1 MKTELILDEMKIA
14 IKRLE
19 KDNKLKTIICIGAG
33 LAVVIVGI
41 VFLVVK
47 MKDKNQNQLPCD
59 YDDGWDAWDEDDYA
73 DYEDYDDD
81 DYSYDDADVDYA
93 SHVDELFAPHLCL
106 DEPFGNERPD
116 QSFPGSVWHWT
127 IPDDQHFRSSCV
139 GNGLQLLAIHDFA
152 ALYHHG

>member
-1 MKTELILDEMKIA
+1 MKTELILDEMKKA

-19 KDNKLKTIICIGAG
+19 KDNKLKTINCIGAG

-47 MKDKNQNQLPCD
+47 MKDKNQDQLPYD

-81 DYSYDDADVDYA
+81 YSYDDADVDYD
-93 SHVDELFAPHLCL
+93 DEYSE
-106 DEPFGNERPD
+106 DE
-116 QSFPGSVWHWT
+116 
-127 IPDDQHFRSSCV
+127 
-139 GNGLQLLAIHDFA
+139 
-152 ALYHHG
+152 

>member
-1 MKTELILDEMKIA
+1 MKTELILDEMKKA

-19 KDNKLKTIICIGAG
+19 KDNKLKTIFCIGAG

-81 DYSYDDADVDYA
+81 DYSYDDADVDYD
-93 SHVDELFAPHLCL
+93 DEYSE
-106 DEPFGNERPD
+106 DE
-116 QSFPGSVWHWT
+116 
-127 IPDDQHFRSSCV
+127 
-139 GNGLQLLAIHDFA
+139 
-152 ALYHHG
+152 

>member
-1 MKTELILDEMKIA
+1 MKTELILDEMKKA

-47 MKDKNQNQLPCD
+47 MKDKNQDQLPYD
-59 YDDGWDAWDEDDYA
+59 YDDAWDEDDYA

-81 DYSYDDADVDYA
+81 YSYDDADVDYD
-93 SHVDELFAPHLCL
+93 DEYSE
-106 DEPFGNERPD
+106 DE
-116 QSFPGSVWHWT
+116 
-127 IPDDQHFRSSCV
+127 
-139 GNGLQLLAIHDFA
+139 
-152 ALYHHG
+152 

>member
-1 MKTELILDEMKIA
+1 MKTELILDEMKKA

-47 MKDKNQNQLPCD
+47 MKDKNQDQLPYD

-73 DYEDYDDD
+73 DYEDMTMIIAMMMQMLIMMT
-81 DYSYDDADVDYA
+81 SI
-93 SHVDELFAPHLCL
+93 LKM
-106 DEPFGNERPD
+106 NN
-116 QSFPGSVWHWT
+116 
-127 IPDDQHFRSSCV
+127 I
-139 GNGLQLLAIHDFA
+139 
-152 ALYHHG
+152 